1 MTFRFV
7 CYFPGED
14 PQQVPIRIESD
25 AWVWE
30 LLEAISTKLK
40 VQLEGQEVNLKGLQ
54 LFKVN
59 VFFLETTAN

>member
-1 MTFRFV
+1 MHLRFV
-7 CYFPGED
+7 CYFPGEH
-14 PQQVPIRIESD
+14 PQNVLIKIDSD

-59 VFFLETTAN
+59 VFFLETKAN